1 MSSITNTPPNTEKD
15 PVVNMSKNLPVNITG
30 TTSSSISSQNVIK
43 NDKYISDV
51 GTTFIPFSQLSNLQF
66 NNYLRAIGR

>member
-1 MSSITNTPPNTEKD
+1 MSSSTPPNTERD
-15 PVVNMSKNLPVNITG
+15 TLLNMSKNQPINIKS

-43 NDKYISDV
+43 NDKYISEV
-51 GTTFIPFSQLSNLQF
+51 GTTLIPFSQLSNLQF